1 MEEPLKAVRQLLF
14 LHHGFQDAQGAFH
27 GGHVFDEQ

>member
-14 LHHGFQDAQGAFH
+14 LHHRFQDAQGAFH
-27 GGHVFDEQ
+27 CAE